1 MYSTYTPHIRP
12 VFVRRNKNRNL
23 NTETNKNRNLN
34 TETNKNDFQATKDCT
49 LQKDCLVLFLLL
61 LFSIPLMFAIIGFI
75 SNRKNKKISKNEK

>member
-1 MYSTYTPHIRP
+1 MRNENKTFMYSTYTPHIRP
-12 VFVRRNKNRNL
+12 VFVRR
-23 NTETNKNRNLN
+23 NKNRNLN